1 MVLRYPITEKL
12 AENNYKSLRLILL
25 ASIYAAP
32 ILFGF
37 YYISQYAVNV
47 PYWDQWNTIVPS
59 TIEWYEG
66 TFDCS
71 SLFEPQNDSRPVITN
86 ILMLLVSI
94 STALNI
100 KAIFFVGYI
109 LFLVCILFIFYFV
122 KRDIDIDSLTL
133 TLLIPIVFYAL
144 NPYYLSRFTANLG
157 ALNYPILILTAL
169 ASLYLLYESKKSNL
183 YFLCSI
189 GIGVACTLTFAAGL
203 TIWFAGFIQL
213 LLQKMHRKWEKVVV
227 WIVSAASVFY
237 VYFVLLGFRT
247 EGLHSTGA
255 YTSFIETT
263 LQYPLNKFLCFMG
276 TLGAEIV
283 HDSQVAL
290 FFGLAI
296 LAITIALLYVN
307 RESLQMD
314 RYSKWY
320 GLLAFGILTSLEVTL
335 TRSGALEYLG
345 SPETMFYIPATR
357 HSLAIFLPIICI
369 YILAI
374 IYLKESIAQ
383 EKTTDKKPHDFKSY
397 LQEREH
403 KNLFLVGIIFAL
415 LVCSIVLH
423 TMPGITLGEV
433 TYNQQIANQYYLQN
447 YANVPDEKLKT
458 LHPIPDRVKSQV
470 VKLEQYNLSIFA
482 NPDPEPHLIRF
493 YWLDPD
499 TKSASGGGTLE
510 ASYYKKHA
518 NLRIGSESMLAIF
531 EHPQGPTGTTIVYED
546 VNIHKSS
553 RLEFSIG
560 LEETTWDKSESD
572 GVTFEIYLHDPISN
586 TTQEIFSQTL
596 DPVHAAKDRGW
607 LHFEISL
614 EKYAGKD
621 VSVQF
626 ITRPNENGYYDWA
639 WWGDPR
645 ILW

>member
-1 MVLRYPITEKL
+1 MVLRHLITEKL

-25 ASIYAAP
+25 ALIYAVP

-37 YYISQYAVNV
+37 YYISHYAVNV
-47 PYWDQWNTIVPS
+47 PYWDQWDTIVPS

-66 TFDCS
+66 TFEYS
-71 SLFEPQNDSRPVITN
+71 SIFEPQNDSRPVITN

-122 KRDIDIDSLTL
+122 KRDIGIDALTL
-133 TLLIPIVFYAL
+133 ILLIPVVFYAL
-144 NPYYLSRFTANLG
+144 NPYYLYRFIANLG

-169 ASLYLLYESKKSNL
+169 ASLYLLYESKKSNIC
-183 YFLCSI
+183 FLCSI
-189 GIGVACTLTFAAGL
+189 GMGVACTLSYAAGL
-203 TIWFAGFIQL
+203 TIWFAGFVQL
-213 LLQKMHRKWEKVVV
+213 LLQKMHKKWEKIII
-227 WIVSAASVFY
+227 WMISAASIFY

-283 HDSQVAL
+283 HDRQVAL
-290 FFGLAI
+290 FFGLVIFAI
-296 LAITIALLYVN
+296 AIALLYIN
-307 RESLQMD
+307 RKSLQLD

-320 GLLAFGILTSLEVTL
+320 GLLTFGMLTSLEVTL
-335 TRSGALEYLG
+335 TRSGALEYIG
-345 SPETMFYIPATR
+345 SPETIFYIPDAR
-357 HSLAIFLPIICI
+357 HSLVIFLPILCI
-369 YILAI
+369 YVLAI
-374 IYLKESIAQ
+374 IYLKESVEQ
-383 EKTTDKKPHDFKSY
+383 EKAIDKNSYDFKSFV
-397 LQEREH
+397 QAKEC

-415 LVCSIVLH
+415 LVCSVVLH
-423 TMPGITLGEV
+423 GMPGITLGE
-433 TYNQQIANQYYLQN
+433 TTHDQQIANQYYLQN
-447 YANVPDEKLKT
+447 YANVPDEKMKT
-458 LHPIPDRVKSQV
+458 LHPIPDRVKSQA

-482 NPDPEPHLIRF
+482 NPDPEPHQIRF

-518 NLRIGSESMLAIF
+518 SLRIGSESMPAIF
-531 EHPQGPTGTTIVYED
+531 EHPQGPTGTTIVYE
-546 VNIHKSS
+546 NIDIREGS
-553 RLEFSIG
+553 RLEFRVGIDEG
-560 LEETTWDKSESD
+560 VWDKPESD
-572 GVTFEIYLHDPISN
+572 GATFEIHLHDPIAN
-586 TTQEIFSQTL
+586 TTQEIFSHTL
-596 DPVHAAKDRGW
+596 DPAHAAEDRGW
-607 LHFEISL
+607 HHFTIPL
-614 EKYAGKD
+614 EEYLAEN

-626 ITRPNENGYYDWA
+626 ITRPNGNAAYDWA
-639 WWGDPR
+639 WWGDPK
-645 ILW
+645 IVW